1 LNHQH
6 LDPVGLP
13 FNEALPSVNGAQYM
27 LLSAFGFS
35 VMGALVKVAGGADVP
50 LLQIIAVRA
59 AISIVLSLAD
69 IRRAGRHPLGHRRG
83 WLFAR
88 GAVGFLS
95 LTCVYYAVLHLPYA
109 QATVLQYLHPVF
121 TAALAYLILR
131 EVPSIPTLVCVMLS
145 LLGLL
150 VMLMPAAGADS
161 MGSNWLA
168 MLAGLAGALG
178 SGLAYTIVRKLAP
191 TEHPSVIVLYFP
203 MVCLPAAIL
212 IGWDTFIW
220 PTGHTWIVLL
230 GVGLFT
236 QVGQIGLTK
245 AMQTDL
251 ASRATS
257 LSYIQIVFAAIL
269 GLAFFGEIPHLNT
282 LIGAGLIITGA
293 IVSSWL
299 HGRRPARD
307 VLSDT

>member
-1 LNHQH
+1 MAIRLNG
-6 LDPVGLP
+6 VLP
-13 FNEALPSVNGAQYM
+13 NLTGAQYM
-27 LLSAFGFS
+27 LLSALGFS
-35 VMGALVKVAGGADVP
+35 VMGALVKVAGSADVP
-50 LLQIIAVRA
+50 LLQIITVRA
-59 AISIVLSLAD
+59 AISIVLSLAA
-69 IRRAGRHPLGHRRG
+69 IRRAGRHPLGQRRG

-88 GAVGFLS
+88 GAVGFFS
-95 LTCVYYAVLHLPYA
+95 LICVYYAVLQLPFA

-121 TAALAYLILR
+121 TAALAYLLLR
-131 EVPSIPTLVCVMLS
+131 EVPGIPTLVCVTMS

-150 VMLMPAAGADS
+150 VMLMPAVSADS
-161 MGSNWLA
+161 MGLNWLGIV
-168 MLAGLAGALG
+168 AGLAGALG
-178 SGLAYTIVRKLAP
+178 SGLAYTIVRKLAS

-203 MVCLPAAIL
+203 MVCLPGAIL
-212 IGWDTFIW
+212 MGWHAFIW
-220 PTGHTWIVLL
+220 PSWQIWMVLL
-230 GVGLFT
+230 GVGVFT
-236 QVGQIGLTK
+236 QIGQIGLTK